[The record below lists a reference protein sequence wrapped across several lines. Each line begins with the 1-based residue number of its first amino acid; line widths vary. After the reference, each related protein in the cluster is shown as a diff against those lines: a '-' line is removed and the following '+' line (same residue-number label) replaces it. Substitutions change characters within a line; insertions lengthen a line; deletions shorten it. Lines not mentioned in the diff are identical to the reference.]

1 MKLPVYLDHHATTP
15 VDPRVLEAMLP
26 YFSEKFGNAASR
38 SHSFGWEARDAVE
51 TARRQIA
58 DLIHSRPQEIIFT
71 SGATESN
78 NLALKGVAQARRE
91 KGNHLVTLATE
102 HKAVLDPCRSL
113 EKEGFRVTFLPV
125 KPDGLV
131 DLGSLEAALTP
142 ATILVSVMAAHNE
155 TGVIQPVAEIGRI
168 CRERGIPFHS
178 DAAQAAGKI
187 PLDVEA
193 FDLLSLSAHK
203 IYGPKGVG
211 ALYVRE
217 RKPPLGITPMLD
229 GGGHERGL
237 RSGTLN
243 VPGIAGLGAACALAK
258 REMPEESARL
268 GALRD
273 HLRDGILARLDGVR
287 VNGSMEHRLPHN
299 LNLSFAGTSSDM
311 LLTSLND
318 IALSAGSACASA
330 RREPSYVLQ
339 AMGVP
344 DELAYAALRFGLG
357 RFTTTEEVDYAIER
371 IAETVNALRSL
382 QVARQPL

>member
-1 MKLPVYLDHHATTP
+1 
-15 VDPRVLEAMLP
+15 
-26 YFSEKFGNAASR
+26 
-38 SHSFGWEARDAVE
+38 
-51 TARRQIA
+51 
-58 DLIHSRPQEIIFT
+58 
-71 SGATESN
+71 
-78 NLALKGVAQARRE
+78 
-91 KGNHLVTLATE
+91 
-102 HKAVLDPCRSL
+102 
-113 EKEGFRVTFLPV
+113 
-125 KPDGLV
+125 PDGLV